1 MGCLPRQPCYKCNQ
15 AKLLRQRLQARRV
28 LNHACFEVDNMSE
41 RARYAHQQVC
51 SCIRLCMSPHC
62 CSVAQLQGEHVM
74 LCRAVPCRAVP
85 CRAVPCRAVPCRAVP
100 CRAVLCCVMLCM
112 LCCAACHAERRL
124 HCGKTMLLTDL
135 DMSLDESSAG
145 LLAFETLPS
154 AVVPTAAW
162 PPWTEVR
169 GAKTLHCMSASSGL
183 PCLEHGT
190 SAISTLQRA
199 SSRPV
204 DLGSMQAATSSL

>member
-74 LCRAVPCRAVP
+74 LCCAVLCCAVLCCAVPCRAVP
-85 CRAVPCRAVPCRAVP
+85 CRAVP
-100 CRAVLCCVMLCM
+100 
-112 LCCAACHAERRL
+112 CCAACHAERRL